1 MLLSLALII
10 LVGLVLNSIFL
21 KIKIPGILAYL
32 LTGIFLGPYVLD
44 LIDHSILNMSADLRE
59 IALVIILLRAGL
71 SLDIKDLRKSGLP
84 AILLSF
90 LPAVAEISIFA
101 IIGPFL
107 FDISLIES
115 LILATAAIAVSP
127 AIIIPRMIHFVE
139 TKQGTEKQIPQMVLA
154 GSSIEDIF
162 VLVLFTVFVKV
173 YQTSS
178 FNALTIALFP
188 LSLLSGVII
197 GIILGLFLVF
207 IFKKFHVR
215 DTLKVMIISGTAF
228 LLVVLDD
235 FTKAYFE
242 ISGLIAII
250 ALGSTILETH
260 PILASRLSVKFSKV
274 WVGAEIMLFVLV
286 GSIVDIT
293 QLGKIG
299 LLAIL
304 IIIAGLLVRSLFVYI
319 STAKSNLNNKEK
331 LFVIIAYLPKATVQ
345 AAIGSIPLSLG
356 IPAGELILAIS
367 VLTIFITAPLGAIG
381 IDRLGPKLLSN
392 KPKEGF
398 INE

>member
-1 MLLSLALII
+1 
-10 LVGLVLNSIFL
+10 
-21 KIKIPGILAYL
+21 
-32 LTGIFLGPYVLD
+32 
-44 LIDHSILNMSADLRE
+44 
-59 IALVIILLRAGL
+59 
-71 SLDIKDLRKSGLP
+71 
-84 AILLSF
+84 
-90 LPAVAEISIFA
+90 
-101 IIGPFL
+101 
-107 FDISLIES
+107 
-115 LILATAAIAVSP
+115 
-127 AIIIPRMIHFVE
+127 FVE

-260 PILASRLSVKFSKV
+260 PILASRLTVKFSKV

>member
-44 LIDHSILNMSADLRE
+44 LIDPSILNMSADLRE

-260 PILASRLSVKFSKV
+260 PILASRLTVKFSKV